1 MVPSVDRLERFAGS
15 LVLCSGGEAQEG
27 GPAEVPNKSSNILNT
42 FGLSKSHRSG
52 ILRARA
58 PRLPFGSCHLAR
70 ARAHGARIEAAA
82 ASAIY
87 YCSPTLE

>member
-42 FGLSKSHRSG
+42 FGLSKSH
-52 ILRARA
+52 
-58 PRLPFGSCHLAR
+58 
-70 ARAHGARIEAAA
+70 
-82 ASAIY
+82 
-87 YCSPTLE
+87 